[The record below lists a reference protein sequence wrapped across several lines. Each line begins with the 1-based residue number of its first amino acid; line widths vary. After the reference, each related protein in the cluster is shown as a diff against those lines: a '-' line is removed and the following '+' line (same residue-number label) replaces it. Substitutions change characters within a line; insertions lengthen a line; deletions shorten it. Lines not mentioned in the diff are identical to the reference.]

1 MITFEQI
8 QKANE
13 GLASIDIKGNG
24 NSGPR
29 ETLARPNENG
39 VTAF

>member
-13 GLASIDIKGNG
+13 GLASIDVRGKDYI
-24 NSGPR
+24 S
-29 ETLARPNENG
+29 ANE
-39 VTAF
+39 